1 MAIITEQQ
9 QRIYLQI
16 LKSLKLPSYIRFLED
31 NACLGNSALSHFYGQ
46 GTSDPEWMITTLKK
60 HFPDF
65 TSENLPNRYLS
76 GIHTSGQSFILEEES
91 ILDEDGTLIG
101 FLGQLRAMSN
111 ISEVENELIERLSYE
126 RTISKI
132 SSLFVHLSDHIDFE
146 ISEGLKELAIST
158 KASRAYI
165 FLFLDGELTMDN
177 THEWCAPG
185 VEPQIDNLKGLPTEM
200 FPWWMEKIKANEI
213 IHIESVKDMPPEAIA
228 EKEILEAQMIQSVI
242 VLPLVVQEQ
251 SLGFIGLDNVGSST
265 RWKDED
271 LILLSLTSEIFS
283 NVFMRKQYDNRL
295 RNANEE
301 LSNTLD
307 ELRKLQAQMIHQEK
321 MVGIGQLAAGIAHEI
336 NNPLGYVSSNFETL
350 SKYILR
356 LQSVLRKQ
364 KETIHSFETY
374 NEKDIDCN
382 VLKTSIASLSQ
393 YYVANKIDYV
403 LEDLTD
409 LLEDSKSGFSRV
421 SEIINSLRN
430 FARSESHSKHS
441 THNLLQIV
449 DEVLLILGNEIRYAA
464 TIEKRVDPLLEIT
477 CNRSEIGQVIMNL
490 VLNAIQAI
498 KANVK
503 LTTGLVRITSDI
515 SDDYILLHIE
525 DDGIGVEPEQLK
537 QIFDPFYTT
546 KEVGTGTGLGLS
558 ISYDIM
564 VNKHEGQ
571 IVVNSTPGI
580 GTIFTLKFK
589 LQ

>member
-9 QRIYLQI
+9 QLIYLQI

-31 NACLGNSALSHFYGQ
+31 NACLGNSALSHFYDQ
-46 GTSDPEWMITTLKK
+46 GTSDPEWMIATLKK
-60 HFPDF
+60 HFSDF

-76 GIHTSGQSFILEEES
+76 GIHPSGQSFILEEES
-91 ILDEDGTLIG
+91 ILDEDGTLVG

-146 ISEGLKELAIST
+146 ISEGLKELALST

-185 VEPQIDNLKGLPTEM
+185 VEPQIDNLKGLPTEL

-228 EKEILEAQMIQSVI
+228 EKEILESQMIQSVI

-283 NVFMRKQYDNRL
+283 NVFMRKQYDSRL

-364 KETIHSFETY
+364 KETIHSFEAY

-464 TIEKRVDPLLEIT
+464 TIEKKVDPLLEII

-498 KANVK
+498 KANDK

-580 GTIFTLKFK
+580 GTNFTLKFK